1 MWRRLK
7 LLLKITPREESRYP
21 GRHIAQKHLKKSL
34 YQCPIC
40 QDFGSYESCTV
51 TKHINKIHPEHC
63 DAIPISNLDRY
74 AQEIRD
80 LQVTIYL
87 LENI

>member
-1 MWRRLK
+1 MYEQ
-7 LLLKITPREESRYP
+7 IEIICREESRYP

-40 QDFGSYESCTV
+40 QEFESYESCTV
-51 TKHINKIHPEHC
+51 AKHINKIHPEHS

-80 LQVTIYL
+80 LQVIIASA
-87 LENI
+87 N